1 MRETG
6 RPAPP
11 RARSRRRRRRPWRW
25 PNRKSTD
32 AGAATNV
39 PCLPSNGWGSCAV
52 LSARSPRHLPAAG
65 RRGPQE
71 TMGSREETP
80 EMGFKDAARRLLG
93 GVLFVATAVMAG
105 PALARAVLALDEARQ
120 PVPLLDAG
128 DAWIDATGAA
138 RVEDV
143 AGNAGLRWEPTHDDA
158 IYRISTGQ
166 ALWLRFTV
174 PPSRNADRWY
184 LEIPYP
190 SVDRVTPYLRDAG
203 GHWVAQAAAGDT
215 IAVADWPEPHRYPRL
230 PLAVSPD
237 QPRDYLL
244 RVEDPHSY
252 SAPLAFVNA
261 DCMRQHGQRTSLVL
275 GIYFGLAGLAAVLGV
290 LSAVS

>member
-6 RPAPP
+6 RPATP

-158 IYRISTGQ
+158 IYRISTAQPERGP
-166 ALWLRFTV
+166 LV
-174 PPSRNADRWY
+174 SRNPLPVGRPGD
-184 LEIPYP
+184 PVP
-190 SVDRVTPYLRDAG
+190 AG
-203 GHWVAQAAAGDT
+203 RRRPLGRASRGRRHHRGGRLAGAASLPAAATG
-215 IAVADWPEPHRYPRL
+215 RL
-230 PLAVSPD
+230 
-237 QPRDYLL
+237 
-244 RVEDPHSY
+244 
-252 SAPLAFVNA
+252 
-261 DCMRQHGQRTSLVL
+261 
-275 GIYFGLAGLAAVLGV
+275 
-290 LSAVS
+290 